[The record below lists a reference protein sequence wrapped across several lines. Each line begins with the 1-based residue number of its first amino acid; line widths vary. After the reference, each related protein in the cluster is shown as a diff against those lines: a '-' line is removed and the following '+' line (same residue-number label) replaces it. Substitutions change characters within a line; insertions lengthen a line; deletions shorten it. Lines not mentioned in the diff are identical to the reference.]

1 MITSYSCAQEGRS
14 MQGAFG
20 TVTIDGKMWNQIALR
35 PVVPVWKFA
44 LALDLVFI
52 SIRMVIFIKMN
63 GIFLIQKRQRI
74 QLLIKF
80 IISDT
85 G

>member
-1 MITSYSCAQEGRS
+1 MIIFRSTAILLLFMITSYSCAQEGRS

-44 LALDLVFI
+44 VALDLAV
-52 SIRMVIFIKMN
+52 SYTHLTLPTNREV
-63 GIFLIQKRQRI
+63 
-74 QLLIKF
+74 
-80 IISDT
+80 
-85 G
+85 